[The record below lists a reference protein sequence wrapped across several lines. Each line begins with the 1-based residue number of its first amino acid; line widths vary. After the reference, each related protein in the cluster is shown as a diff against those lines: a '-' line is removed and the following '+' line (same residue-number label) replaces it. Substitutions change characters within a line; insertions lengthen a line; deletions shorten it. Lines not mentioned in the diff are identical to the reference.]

1 MLFYRV
7 LKLQTGHGITYDTNC
22 MTDRYSFLKFQSQSF
37 WFSKC
42 FNAFLSSFEI
52 TNRSWHHI
60 WYKLYDISLFHFE
73 ISKPI
78 IRVSMLF
85 EKSSTIFMVSA
96 SQEKPTS
103 ARSVRPLWCLD
114 LGVSVLF
121 VFAGKAWRER
131 TFGAGL
137 ASSECKTGVPLLL
150 AIISLYSL
158 CCFIIG
164 LCCGKLS

>member
-1 MLFYRV
+1 MLFDRV

-22 MTDRYSFLKFQSQSF
+22 MTYRYSILKFQSQSF
-37 WFSKC
+37 VFQCFLKRAAPFSWSPPPRR
-42 FNAFLSSFEI
+42 NP
-52 TNRSWHHI
+52 RRQD
-60 WYKLYDISLFHFE
+60 LYDH
-73 ISKPI
+73 
-78 IRVSMLF
+78 
-85 EKSSTIFMVSA
+85 
-96 SQEKPTS
+96 
-103 ARSVRPLWCLD
+103 C
-114 LGVSVLF
+114 GVSIWESPFCL

>member
-22 MTDRYSFLKFQSQSF
+22 MTYRYSILKFQSQS
-37 WFSKC
+37 
-42 FNAFLSSFEI
+42 
-52 TNRSWHHI
+52 
-60 WYKLYDISLFHFE
+60 
-73 ISKPI
+73 I